1 MEAGGTL
8 ATLGVRPLKANPEGV
23 FENPRMGW
31 GAKTT
36 TQGKSQRLCANMY
49 IM

>member
-1 MEAGGTL
+1 MEAGGPL

-31 GAKTT
+31 GSKDYYS
-36 TQGKSQRLCANMY
+36 GKISKAMCNHV
-49 IM
+49 